1 MCSLA
6 DDAKNIERRYRS
18 LGRLSIAAARG
29 DNPRALLNDALAE
42 AVESV
47 GLAAGSVRI
56 FGVGDAD
63 LALAQAGDSAPIQQ
77 IEQLE
82 QTLLVQLRKTWSV
95 KSLFMTLDLT
105 EPAGVF
111 SYPLRSGDSVI
122 GVITGIAYGER
133 SLAVEEEFVSYLASM
148 IVLIGRSSLSWSA
161 TAAAPIHDPAHD
173 DAIRTEAVIETGA
186 ALNHEINNP
195 LMAVLGNVQ
204 LLLRKSP
211 ALDPDTVAK
220 LAKVQ
225 DAAERIRDVTH
236 AIVRIK
242 KATSTPY
249 PGGGKMIDIDGSPKT
264 GE

>member
-1 MCSLA
+1 MA
-6 DDAKNIERRYRS
+6 DDANKIESRYRA
-18 LGRLSIAAARG
+18 LGRLSIGAARG
-29 DNPRALLNDALAE
+29 EDPRALLKTALEE
-42 AVESV
+42 AVSAV

-56 FGVGDAD
+56 FGAEDTD
-63 LALAQAGDSAPIQQ
+63 LALAQVGDTNAVQQ

-95 KSLFMTLDLT
+95 KSLFMTLDLV
-105 EPAGVF
+105 EPAGIF
-111 SYPLRSGDSVI
+111 SYPLRSNDSVI

-133 SLAVEEEFVSYLASM
+133 SLAVEEEFVSFLASM
-148 IVLIGRSSLSWSA
+148 IVLIGRSGASWSA
-161 TAAAPIHDPAHD
+161 APAASSDPAHD
-173 DAIRTEAVIETGA
+173 EKIRTETVVETGA

-204 LLLRKSP
+204 LLLRKTP
-211 ALDPDTVAK
+211 ALDPDTIAK

-236 AIVRIK
+236 AVVRIK
-242 KATSTPY
+242 QAKSAPY
-249 PGGGKMIDIDGSPKT
+249 PGGGKMIDIDGSPKS

>member
-1 MCSLA
+1 MA
-6 DDAKNIERRYRS
+6 DLSTNVEQRYRA
-18 LGRLSIAAARG
+18 LGRLTVAAARG
-29 DNPRALLNDALAE
+29 DDPRAILNDALAV
-42 AVESV
+42 AVQSV

-56 FGVGDAD
+56 FGAGESD
-63 LALAQAGDSAPIQQ
+63 LALAQAGDAAAIQQ

-82 QTLLVQLRKTWSV
+82 QTLLAQLRKTWSV

-105 EPAGVF
+105 APAGIF
-111 SYPLRSGDSVI
+111 SYPLRSKDTVI

-133 SLAVEEEFVSYLASM
+133 SLAVEEEFVGFLASM
-148 IVLIGRSSLSWSA
+148 IVLIGRSGAPWSA
-161 TAAAPIHDPAHD
+161 AAAQPV
-173 DAIRTEAVIETGA
+173 DAARDEALRTQAVVETGA

-204 LLLRKSP
+204 LLLRKQP
-211 ALDPDTVAK
+211 ALDPDTIAK

-242 KATSTPY
+242 KATTTPY

>member
-1 MCSLA
+1 MA
-6 DDAKNIERRYRS
+6 DETRDTDQRYRV
-18 LGRLSIAAARG
+18 LGRLAVAAANG
-29 DNPRALLNDALAE
+29 EAPASLLQVVVADA
-42 AVESV
+42 VSSV

-56 FGVGDAD
+56 FGPNDTD
-63 LALAQAGDSAPIQQ
+63 LALAQSGDSAAIQQ

-105 EPAGVF
+105 EPAGIF
-111 SYPLRSGDSVI
+111 SYPLRSKTAVI

-133 SLAVEEEFVSYLASM
+133 SLATEEEFVSYLASM
-148 IVLIGRSSLSWSA
+148 IVLIGRSGASWSGEPGPS
-161 TAAAPIHDPAHD
+161 AADQARA
-173 DAIRTEAVIETGA
+173 DAIRTEAVVETGA

-211 ALDPDTVAK
+211 SLDPDTIAK
-220 LAKVQ
+220 LTKVQ
-225 DAAERIRDVTH
+225 DAAERIRDITH
-236 AIVRIK
+236 ALVRIK
-242 KATSTPY
+242 TAKSAPY
-249 PGGGKMIDIDGSPKT
+249 PGGGTMLDIDGSPKQ

>member
-1 MCSLA
+1 MPLPS
-6 DDAKNIERRYRS
+6 DATSIEERYRA
-18 LGRLSIAAARG
+18 LGRLTIAAARG
-29 DNPRALLNDALAE
+29 DDPRAILKEALSV
-42 AVESV
+42 AVSSV

-56 FGVGDAD
+56 FGVGEGDAD
-63 LALAQAGDSAPIQQ
+63 LALAQSGDTAAIQQ

-95 KSLFMTLDLT
+95 KSLFMTLDLV
-105 EPAGVF
+105 EPAGIF
-111 SYPLRSGDSVI
+111 SYPLRSNDVVI

-133 SLAVEEEFVSYLASM
+133 SLAVEEEFVSFVASM
-148 IVLIGRSSLSWSA
+148 IVLIGRSGPSWSKDPA
-161 TAAAPIHDPAHD
+161 KPVDPAHD
-173 DAIRTEAVIETGA
+173 DAIRTQTVVETGA

-211 ALDPDTVAK
+211 ALDPDTIAK

-242 KATSTPY
+242 KATSVPY
-249 PGGGKMIDIDGSPKT
+249 PGGGKMIDIDGSPKS
-264 GE
+264 E

>member
-1 MCSLA
+1 MA
-6 DDAKNIERRYRS
+6 DDANKIETRYRA
-18 LGRLSIAAARG
+18 LGRLSIGAARG
-29 DNPRALLNDALAE
+29 EDPRALLKTALEE
-42 AVESV
+42 AVNAV

-56 FGVGDAD
+56 FGAEATD
-63 LALAQAGDSAPIQQ
+63 LALAQAGDANAVQQ

-95 KSLFMTLDLT
+95 KSLFMTLDLV
-105 EPAGVF
+105 EPAGIF
-111 SYPLRSGDSVI
+111 SYPLRSSDSVI

-133 SLAVEEEFVSYLASM
+133 SLAVEEEFVSFLASM
-148 IVLIGRSSLSWSA
+148 IVLIGRSGASWS
-161 TAAAPIHDPAHD
+161 TEPAAASDPAHD
-173 DAIRTEAVIETGA
+173 EKIRTETVVETGA

-211 ALDPDTVAK
+211 PLDPDTIAK
-220 LAKVQ
+220 LTKVQ

-236 AIVRIK
+236 AVVRIK
-242 KATSTPY
+242 QAKSAPY
-249 PGGGKMIDIDGSPKT
+249 PGGGKMIDIDGSPKS

>member
-1 MCSLA
+1 MA
-6 DDAKNIERRYRS
+6 DASINIEQRYRA
-18 LGRLSIAAARG
+18 LGRLTVAAARG
-29 DNPRALLNDALAE
+29 DNPRAILNDALE
-42 AVESV
+42 VGVSSV

-56 FGVGDAD
+56 FGAGETD
-63 LALAQAGDSAPIQQ
+63 LALAQAGNATAIQH

-95 KSLFMTLDLT
+95 KSLFMTLDLG
-105 EPAGVF
+105 EPAGIF
-111 SYPLRSGDSVI
+111 SYPLRSQDTVI

-133 SLAVEEEFVSYLASM
+133 SLAVEEEFVSFLASM
-148 IVLIGRSSLSWSA
+148 IVLIGRSGSSWS
-161 TAAAPIHDPAHD
+161 TDAAAQSDPVHDE
-173 DAIRTEAVIETGA
+173 AIRTQTVVETGA

-204 LLLRKSP
+204 LLLRKTP
-211 ALDPDTVAK
+211 ALDPDTIAK

-242 KATSTPY
+242 KVATTPY
-249 PGGGKMIDIDGSPKT
+249 PGGGKMLDIDGSPKS

>member
-1 MCSLA
+1 MTDSTT
-6 DDAKNIERRYRS
+6 NIEQRYRA
-18 LGRLSIAAARG
+18 LGRLTIAAARG
-29 DNPRALLNDALAE
+29 EDPRTILKDALDV
-42 AVESV
+42 AVSSV

-56 FGVGDAD
+56 FGEGETD
-63 LALAQAGDSAPIQQ
+63 LALAQSGDNAAVQQ

-95 KSLFMTLDLT
+95 KSLFMTLDLV
-105 EPAGVF
+105 EPAGIF
-111 SYPLRSGDSVI
+111 SYPLRSNDSVI

-133 SLAVEEEFVSYLASM
+133 SLAVEEEFVSFLASM
-148 IVLIGRSSLSWSA
+148 IVLIGRSGSSWTPDA
-161 TAAAPIHDPAHD
+161 TTPSDPAHD
-173 DAIRTEAVIETGA
+173 DAVRTQTVVETGA

-204 LLLRKSP
+204 LLLRKTP
-211 ALDPDTVAK
+211 PLDPDTVAK

-242 KATSTPY
+242 KVSSVPY
-249 PGGGKMIDIDGSPKT
+249 PGGGKMIDIDGSPKS